1 MILRIGHPLF
11 ISKTWVKVAQMS
23 DDFDEIVAGNGDD
36 ADPQEEFSELIE
48 VVAHYWKKFHPG
60 EHFIKGILIVE
71 SAVATENKHGNGMV
85 MALHHET
92 SAPISSWAILGM
104 LKSVEQTI
112 AASSVMEYLT
122 IPDEE
127 GDEEDVEDE

>member
-1 MILRIGHPLF
+1 
-11 ISKTWVKVAQMS
+11 MS
-23 DDFDEIVAGNGDD
+23 DDFDEIVAGTGDESGD
-36 ADPQEEFSELIE
+36 TVEEFSELIE

-71 SAVATENKHGNGMV
+71 SAVATENKHGSGMV

-104 LKSVEQTI
+104 IESVKQTI

-122 IPDEE
+122 IP
-127 GDEEDVEDE
+127 EDEDEDEDADDE

>member
-1 MILRIGHPLF
+1 
-11 ISKTWVKVAQMS
+11 MS
-23 DDFDEIVAGNGDD
+23 DDFDEIVAGGEDTPD
-36 ADPQEEFSELIE
+36 AETEFSELID

-71 SAVATENKHGNGMV
+71 SAVATDNKYGNGMV

-104 LKSVEQTI
+104 LESVKQTI
-112 AASSVMEYLT
+112 NASNVLEFLT
-122 IPDEE
+122 VPDE
-127 GDEEDVEDE
+127 DEEDEDVDDE